1 MMRILPTPNGSWICT
16 DRSDGQRT
24 GFEDKPPLVGTT
36 SHIRAVDQHLYPQFN
51 PDEESWEC
59 LGGMGAKTKPDFS
72 AAISI
77 LNSDKSTLIIS
88 Q

>member
-1 MMRILPTPNGSWICT
+1 MAAGFVRTEVRFQC
-16 DRSDGQRT
+16 T
-24 GFEDKPPLVGTT
+24 GFEDKPPLVGST
-36 SHIRAVDQHLYPQFN
+36 SQIREVDQHFYPQFN

-72 AAISI
+72 AVISRVT
-77 LNSDKSTLIIS
+77 SEKSNRVIS

>member
-1 MMRILPTPNGSWICT
+1 MAAGFVRTEVTVQC
-16 DRSDGQRT
+16 T
-24 GFEDKPPLVGTT
+24 GFEDKPPVVGTR
-36 SHIRAVDQHLYPQFN
+36 SHIRAIDQHLYPQFN
-51 PDEESWEC
+51 PDEEDWEC

-72 AAISI
+72 AGISI